1 MFRLWAKLWKSN
13 HLLRD
18 MTVEDGSDRNRT
30 KKVFDA
36 VEKVCVAWDLPKPI
50 WLQANIKDFRQRAK
64 TRFSQDSFIESV
76 EFDWLEIHVIEEDA
90 G

>member
-1 MFRLWAKLWKSN
+1 MFRLWAKLWKNN

-90 G
+90 